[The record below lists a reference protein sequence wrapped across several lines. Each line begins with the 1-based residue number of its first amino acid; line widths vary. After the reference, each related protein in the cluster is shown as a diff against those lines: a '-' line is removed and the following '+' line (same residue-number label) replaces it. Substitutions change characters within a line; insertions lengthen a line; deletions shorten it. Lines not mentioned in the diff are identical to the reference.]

1 MFTLTQRGLFN
12 RCPVVRSTG
21 LNLFHIP
28 LKKPIARLGCKLRKL
43 AKHSNKKTDGA
54 CLGKIQQMQQQP
66 VDPHGNACENLTAWQ
81 RVQLARHASRPYF
94 LDYVQKVF
102 TDFVELKGDRCFG
115 DDPSMPCGLAKIDS
129 IPCVVIGQQKGRNI
143 KENLLRNFGSP
154 HPEGYR
160 KALRLMHMGEK
171 FHLPIVALIDTPG
184 AYPGIGAEERHIA
197 QAIAVNIQE
206 MMVLRTP
213 IVAAII
219 GEGGSGGALGI
230 GVADR
235 VLMLENAYY
244 SVISPEGCAAILWK
258 HRKYAPEAA
267 EALKA
272 NAFDLYKQGIIDE
285 LVPEPFGG
293 AQQDIETAASYLK
306 SALVAAL
313 RSINKLPMEQ
323 LLCERYSKFRKIG
336 IFSEERP
343 SAN

>member
-1 MFTLTQRGLFN
+1 MF
-12 RCPVVRSTG
+12 
-21 LNLFHIP
+21 
-28 LKKPIARLGCKLRKL
+28 LKKPIAKLERKL
-43 AKHSNKKTDGA
+43 KKLAQHSNKGGGVRPK
-54 CLGKIQQMQQQP
+54 GKIQQTRRKP
-66 VDPHGNACENLTAWQ
+66 VDSSRENYENLTAWQ
-81 RVQLARHASRPYF
+81 RVQLARHTSRPYF
-94 LDYVQKVF
+94 LDYIRKVF
-102 TDFVELKGDRCFG
+102 TDFVELKGDRYFG
-115 DDPSMPCGLAKIDS
+115 DDPSMPCGLAKIDGM
-129 IPCVVIGQQKGRNI
+129 PCVVIGQQKGRNV

-197 QAIAVNIQE
+197 KAIAVNIQE

-235 VLMLENAYY
+235 LLMLENAYY

-272 NAFDLYKQGIIDE
+272 NAFDLYKQGIVDE

-293 AQQDIETAASYLK
+293 AHQDIEATANYLK

-313 RSINKLPMEQ
+313 RSIRKLPMEQ

-336 IFSEERP
+336 IFSEERSP
-343 SAN
+343 PLN

>member
-1 MFTLTQRGLFN
+1 MRE
-12 RCPVVRSTG
+12 
-21 LNLFHIP
+21 
-28 LKKPIARLGCKLRKL
+28 L
-43 AKHSNKKTDGA
+43 AKLSNKGGDTWSMAEDSA
-54 CLGKIQQMQQQP
+54 MQRESVSPYGKAY
-66 VDPHGNACENLTAWQ
+66 GNLTAWQ

-94 LDYVQKVF
+94 LDYMRKVF

-115 DDPSMPCGLAKIDS
+115 DDPSMPCGLAKVDGIS
-129 IPCVVIGQQKGRNI
+129 CVVIGQQKGRNV

-171 FHLPIVALIDTPG
+171 FRLPVVALIDTPG

-235 VLMLENAYY
+235 ILMLENAYY
-244 SVISPEGCAAILWK
+244 SVISPEGCAAVLWK

-272 NAFDLYKQGIIDE
+272 NAFDLYKQGIVDE

-293 AQQDIETAASYLK
+293 AHRDIEAAASYLK

-313 RSINKLPMEQ
+313 RSIQKLPMEQ

-336 IFSEERP
+336 IFSEEDP
-343 SAN
+343 SIN